1 MNKKIIFV
9 AMGMISVILGCN
21 KSNAQSMDE
30 SKNFHDL
37 SALTIDGDVFD
48 FSILKGKRVLIVNT
62 ASACGFTPQLTSLQK
77 LWDQSDHQD
86 FLIMGFPCNDFG
98 SQESGT
104 LEEIESFCS
113 KNYGVTFQLMEK
125 VKIKTSPVYEWLMN
139 KSQNGVRNAK
149 VLWNFHKFLVDEN
162 GLWSGSFLPTTSP
175 NSSSIKDFALGA

>member
-1 MNKKIIFV
+1 MKNLSIGEFYSGPGGLGMGAKLARIKDKQGMYFSFDHEFATDYDPDSCETFRRNIAGNKE
-9 AMGMISVILGCN
+9 VICADIKDVDIENLPYV
-21 KSNAQSMDE
+21 
-30 SKNFHDL
+30 
-37 SALTIDGDVFD
+37 DG
-48 FSILKGKRVLIVNT
+48 
-62 ASACGFTPQLTSLQK
+62 
-77 LWDQSDHQD
+77 
-86 FLIMGFPCNDFG
+86 FLYGFPCNDFG

-125 VKIKTSPVYEWLMN
+125 VKIKTSPVYKWLMN